1 MAVLSLRLAGPLQAW
16 GADSRF
22 VQRQT
27 RQEPTKSGV
36 LGLLAAAQGRR
47 RTDPVED
54 LVSLKF
60 GVRIDQP
67 GRLIRDFQT
76 ARTLDGR
83 SSMPLSYRYYLG
95 DAVFLAA
102 VEGPEPLLQGLEE
115 ALVTP
120 VYPLYLG
127 RRSCVPSGRICLGVS
142 DNDLDSAL
150 RSQPWLAASW
160 YRKRQRS
167 RSVRLEIVRDA
178 LSPGEEGETLRDI
191 PLSFSPENRQY
202 SWRTVVRPEPHEV
215 PNELGQHTEHDPLA
229 ELGGS

>member
-16 GADSRF
+16 GVDSRF

-54 LVSLKF
+54 LVGLKF
-60 GVRIDQP
+60 GVRVDQP

-102 VEGPEPLLQGLEE
+102 VEGPEPLLQGLKG
-115 ALVTP
+115 AVANP
-120 VYPLYLG
+120 AYPLYLG

-142 DNDLDSAL
+142 DEDLDSAL
-150 RSQPWLAASW
+150 RSQPWLAATW
-160 YRKRQRS
+160 HRKRQRS
-167 RSVRLEIVRDA
+167 RSVRLEIIRDA
-178 LSPGEEGETLRDI
+178 LSPDEEGETLRDV
-191 PLSFSPENRQY
+191 PSSFSPENRQY
-202 SWRTVVRPEPHEV
+202 GWRTVVRPEPHEV
-215 PNELGQHTEHDPLA
+215 PNELGRLTEHDPLA